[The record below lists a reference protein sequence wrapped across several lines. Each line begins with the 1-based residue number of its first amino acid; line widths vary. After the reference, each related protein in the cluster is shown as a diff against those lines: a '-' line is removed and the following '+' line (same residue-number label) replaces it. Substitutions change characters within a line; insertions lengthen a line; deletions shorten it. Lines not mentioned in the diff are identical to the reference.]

1 MRFSEF
7 SFIFITIWFFFWSG
21 YGKGKSHGRG
31 GRRVG
36 GGNQSRAASDSGKDV
51 VTKRLLSASHQKIKD
66 LQNEVEDLRR
76 QMKIIIE
83 ENKLYKRLQHKQVDP
98 LRQQFEVFT

>member
-66 LQNEVEDLRR
+66 LQNEVEYLRR